1 MEKRRILIVDN
12 NDELRVLLEQ
22 ALGRLGHEVIVTGE
36 RDKALRRDDLD
47 TFDLI
52 ISDLSE
58 AEVNGQPIGD
68 LQRRHLVTPLSEQF
82 KGPAIIKA
90 FKMGAAN
97 YLRLPYN
104 REELREIVE
113 QTLSHKLRYL
123 DDPSLLSQV
132 HEKIEF
138 ELPSDLALMN
148 GVLEYLQERVSKL
161 GLIRPDR
168 SNLLVALDEA
178 FVNAVKHGNK
188 NDPTKLLKIT
198 AELSPKEASF
208 TVEDEGE
215 GFNVREI
222 PDPWDPAKGEHGLKK
237 HYLKWQHAALARG
250 QKLTGEHGL
259 QIAHHL
265 SWGTVNA
272 PPLLHKLPIPLAW
285 GPLGGGEV
293 MPWAFRKYFGGSMK
307 KELVRV
313 AISNRARLPDGFS
326 LARIP
331 NGVSGLGLVRALL
344 PKKSASLSIEQSADD
359 VVATVTLRPPAVQ
372 RAGA

>member
-22 ALGRLGHEVIVTGE
+22 ALGRLGHEVVVTAE
-36 RDKALRRDDLD
+36 RTKALRRDDLD
-47 TFDLI
+47 SFDLI

-58 AEVNGQPIGD
+58 AEVNGEPISE
-68 LQRRHLVTPLSEQF
+68 LHRKHLVTPLGEQF
-82 KGPAIIKA
+82 KGLGVIKA

-113 QTLSHKLRYL
+113 QTLAHKLRYV
-123 DDPSLLSQV
+123 DDPTIFSHV

-148 GVLEYLQERVSKL
+148 GVLEYLQERVAKL

-168 SNLLVALDEA
+168 SNLFVALDEA

-188 NDPTKLLKIT
+188 NDPTKLLRIS

-222 PDPWDPAKGEHGLKK
+222 PDPCDPENLFRTSGRGVLLIYNIMDEVEYNAQGNRVKMVKRPDTPVEAQLVDPNTPDDK
-237 HYLKWQHAALARG
+237 H
-250 QKLTGEHGL
+250 
-259 QIAHHL
+259 
-265 SWGTVNA
+265 V
-272 PPLLHKLPIPLAW
+272 
-285 GPLGGGEV
+285 
-293 MPWAFRKYFGGSMK
+293 
-307 KELVRV
+307 
-313 AISNRARLPDGFS
+313 
-326 LARIP
+326 
-331 NGVSGLGLVRALL
+331 
-344 PKKSASLSIEQSADD
+344 
-359 VVATVTLRPPAVQ
+359 
-372 RAGA
+372 